1 MLMALGAA
9 GPPGTSCAAGTT
21 LVADRTGFLATGFVT
36 LGGLFRAGF
45 PAAPFRLDAA
55 LAMVFLPICSSAK
68 TGAGCR

>member
-9 GPPGTSCAAGTT
+9 GLPGASCGAGTT

-36 LGGLFRAGF
+36 LGGRFPAGL

-55 LAMVFLPICSSAK
+55 LAIAFLPMCSSAK